1 MQKLKQKRA
10 MPRIKLPLL
19 VELTHPT
26 LGTVVVT
33 ARDVSNG
40 GLFVEMATVELLP
53 GAQAK
58 IKLRPLHVADFQHTP
73 TVDVRVARV
82 TEDGV
87 ALEFKNKTAQHLWT
101 SVERLREELKV
112 GRDYFQI
119 YQIAVVLHSER
130 GMLLMQKHGK
140 WTFPGAY
147 LEVPGQASDTLRHL
161 CENELGITSAGYLKP
176 LLTRTLTHASIS
188 EASTFCIAY
197 LVDTTE
203 KQPHPALKD
212 WRWIRKAQEFSDLTV
227 AFDLVREIGELVLSD
242 LDSTHNPH
250 A

>member
-10 MPRIKLPLL
+10 MPRVKLPLL

-26 LGTVVVT
+26 LGTMEVA
-33 ARDVSNG
+33 ARDVSDG
-40 GLFVEMATVELLP
+40 GLFVELVAVELLP

-58 IKLRPLHVADFQHTP
+58 IRLQPLHFADFQHTP
-73 TVDVRVARV
+73 MVDVRVARV
-82 TEDGV
+82 AEDGV

-101 SVERLREELKV
+101 SVERLRDELRV

-119 YQIAVVLHSER
+119 YQIAVALHSER
-130 GMLLMQKHGK
+130 GILLMRQHGK

-147 LEVPGQASDTLRHL
+147 LAVPDRASDTLRHL
-161 CENELGITSAGYLKP
+161 CENELGITPAGYPKP
-176 LLTRTLTHASIS
+176 LLTRTLTHASIP

-203 KQPHPALKD
+203 KQPHPAVKD
-212 WRWIRKAQEFSDLTV
+212 WRWIRKAQEFSALTV
-227 AFDLVREIGELVLSD
+227 AFDLVRELGELVLSD
-242 LDSTHNPH
+242 LGSTRNPD